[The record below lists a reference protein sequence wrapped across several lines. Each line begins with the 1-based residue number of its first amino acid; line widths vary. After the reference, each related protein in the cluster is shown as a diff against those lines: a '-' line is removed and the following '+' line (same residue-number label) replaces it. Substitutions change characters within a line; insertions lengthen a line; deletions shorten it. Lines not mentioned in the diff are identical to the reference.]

1 LGGQIGVTKG
11 SGVTLGVTVAEVVP
25 QDLTDDEKAALV
37 DLLAGVIESDRFPL
51 SPRVQLLRRILA
63 KLRDNPAAATVERE
77 TTRPLPVRS

>member
-1 LGGQIGVTKG
+1 
-11 SGVTLGVTVAEVVP
+11 VP

-63 KLRDNPAAATVERE
+63 KLRDNPAASTVERE